1 MEFLKNKGQKEARS
15 AKITAVS
22 ILVLNLFYFLWLY
35 INVWFLCILAF
46 FLLIK
51 NGVTPC
57 MLFYK
62 LDFSY
67 TIKCGKR
74 IS

>member
-51 NGVTPC
+51 NGVTPY